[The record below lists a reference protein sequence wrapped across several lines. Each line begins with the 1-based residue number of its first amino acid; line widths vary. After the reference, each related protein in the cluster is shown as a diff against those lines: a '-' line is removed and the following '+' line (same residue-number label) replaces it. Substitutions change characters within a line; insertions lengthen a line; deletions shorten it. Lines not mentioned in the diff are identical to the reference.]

1 MYWIRG
7 NGAPGPGEQGTGTCP
22 LTVPPTKA
30 GGERGGAARITAK
43 KIRPACT
50 PSNLLQRPGGRQAGV
65 PRATPR
71 PSPASLIQSA
81 AHSKIRAQ
89 AIPLFLLSQFSLSSS
104 PIQNCTAL
112 TQHNTHPLTPSTHSL
127 PPNPNPTQ
135 VSTSYFFVITAK
147 SKVLLVSAATRLAL
161 FPGPPIGPPAPPRA
175 VAVGRQLPGSLPP
188 LSPLAPRKASHSAG
202 PSPPTLPN
210 RGVDSASKY
219 SACSN

>member
-1 MYWIRG
+1 MD
-7 NGAPGPGEQGTGTCP
+7 
-22 LTVPPTKA
+22 
-30 GGERGGAARITAK
+30 AARITAK

-89 AIPLFLLSQFSLSSS
+89 AIPLLLLSQFSLSSS

-112 TQHNTHPLTPSTHSL
+112 TQHNTSPTHSQHSPSPTKL
-127 PPNPNPTQ
+127 KPNPSKYILFLRHHCKIQ
-135 VSTSYFFVITAK
+135 STPGFRRDA
-147 SKVLLVSAATRLAL
+147 
-161 FPGPPIGPPAPPRA
+161 PGPFSWTPIGPSAPPRA

-188 LSPLAPRKASHSAG
+188 LSLSPLSPRKASRSAG

-210 RGVDSASKY
+210 RGVDFASKY
-219 SACSN
+219 SACSD